1 MKKKIISGV
10 IIAIVL
16 ILAMIIYKKFIYV
29 PDGFSRYSYELSK
42 EALKVMEKYNDGKLG
57 DEEAIEELENI
68 DEDLSYIVKSYENDY
83 KDWVN
88 NFKESVQLVNV
99 EQEMSKFV
107 VYIKEGEGDPEQIE
121 ADLRERLK

>member
-1 MKKKIISGV
+1 MKKKIISGI

-42 EALKVMEKYNDGKLG
+42 EALKVMEKYNDGKIG

-99 EQEMSKFV
+99 ENEMSKFV
-107 VYIKEGEGDPEQIE
+107 IYIKKGEGDPEQIE
-121 ADLRERLK
+121 ADLRERLR